1 MLSKTDRFVSI
12 MNHSYF
18 ASLLENYRRRMDMD
32 PSVLSIRKA
41 LYNSYKNE
49 SFKLKERQRHAMA
62 KQRREEME
70 ANRVFRNKLKEIKEK
85 EKEISK
91 RYAHLRTRPAENEIA
106 KWKADKMKENYTH
119 QKVSVFLPTINA
131 PAAGLGDGNAT
142 ELYQSEYHS
151 SQERMFNKPRT
162 IFTETISKQ
171 DNNEDSW
178 QHAKSEMHLPT
189 PALNSN
195 FTENLINHYKTSEG
209 LRGIEKNSQVPG
221 KKSNVG
227 TATFGERRKHIGKRG
242 AFNISSPHYDILIIE
257 HEKDHSSSRADI

>member
-1 MLSKTDRFVSI
+1 

-41 LYNSYKNE
+41 LYNSYNNE

-70 ANRVFRNKLKEIKEK
+70 ANRVFRNKIKEMKEK
-85 EKEISK
+85 EKEISM
-91 RYAHLRTRPAENEIA
+91 RYAHLRMRPAENEMA
-106 KWKADKMKENYTH
+106 KWKADKMKDLNYTQ
-119 QKVSVFLPTINA
+119 QKVSVFLPTIND
-131 PAAGLGDGNAT
+131 AAGLGDGNAT
-142 ELYQSEYHS
+142 KRYQSEYHS

-162 IFTETISKQ
+162 FAEKISKQ
-171 DNNEDSW
+171 DDNEDSW
-178 QHAKSEMHLPT
+178 QHAESEMHLPT

-209 LRGIEKNSQVPG
+209 LGGIEKNSQVLG
-221 KKSNVG
+221 KKNNIGSS
-227 TATFGERRKHIGKRG
+227 TFGEGRSRPIEKRG

-257 HEKDHSSSRADI
+257 HEKDHSSSRVDI

>member
-1 MLSKTDRFVSI
+1 

-41 LYNSYKNE
+41 LYNSYNNE

-70 ANRVFRNKLKEIKEK
+70 ANRVFRNKIKEIKEK

-91 RYAHLRTRPAENEIA
+91 RYAHLRMRPAENEMA
-106 KWKADKMKENYTH
+106 KWKADKMKDLNYTQ
-119 QKVSVFLPTINA
+119 QKVSVFLPTIND
-131 PAAGLGDGNAT
+131 AAGLRDGNAAR
-142 ELYQSEYHS
+142 LYQSEYHS
-151 SQERMFNKPRT
+151 SQERMFNKPHT
-162 IFTETISKQ
+162 FTEEKNSKQ
-171 DNNEDSW
+171 DSTEDSW
-178 QHAKSEMHLPT
+178 HYAKSEMHLPT
-189 PALNSN
+189 TSALNSN

-209 LRGIEKNSQVPG
+209 LRGIEKNSQVLG
-221 KKSNVG
+221 KKNNVG
-227 TATFGERRKHIGKRG
+227 SSTFGERRSRPIEKRG